1 MKNNLI
7 IGGMLIAVFSVGG
20 YFWANRNVEDFPVI
34 EADRK
39 VNTENKQDDVVI
51 DPSVDSEL
59 AATAQIEESIDSQL
73 DDLELAT
80 F

>member
-7 IGGMLIAVFSVGG
+7 IGGMLIAVFAVGG
-20 YFWANRNVEDFPVI
+20 YFWVNRNVEAFPVI